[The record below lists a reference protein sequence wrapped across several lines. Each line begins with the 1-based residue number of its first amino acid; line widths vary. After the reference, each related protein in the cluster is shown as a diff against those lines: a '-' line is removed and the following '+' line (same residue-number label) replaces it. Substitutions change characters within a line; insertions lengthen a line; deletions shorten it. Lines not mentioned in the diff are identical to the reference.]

1 MSETQAAV
9 RQAGTFGSFPV
20 LKNERVWGF
29 GDFTWVNISLAIATW
44 AFLVGGATALMVGF
58 GEGILAM
65 IIGNVAGVII
75 MLLATTV
82 ISSRYGVEQYTVLRS
97 IFGFGGVAL
106 IFFTVITFTEVGWSA
121 LLGAMFGRA
130 TAQVS
135 NEVFGT
141 AIDPNSILV
150 TVFALVCILAAWA
163 LVAKGPVTIKAFN
176 RVVAPGLTLVIIGLI
191 IFLFTQTTWTDLMAA
206 PALAPFEDPRLNFAL
221 AVEFNLG
228 VAFSWWP
235 IMGSL
240 GRLTKS
246 PQASLWPAFIG
257 LAIVTIIAQLVG
269 MASAL
274 TLGNWDPTVWLVAAG
289 GPVLGVLAL
298 MFIAFANITSLASI
312 VYSNTLALRQASG
325 KLFANTRWEVLAA
338 IFLVPA
344 AIVSFFPGLLYDQ
357 FLLFVTFSGAF
368 LSAVCGTVIADY
380 FVLRKQRINLG
391 ALYAPG
397 SKSRYHFHGGFNLAA
412 MISSLAGVGT
422 YLWLYNPM
430 TLETEPLFNWMT
442 ASVPAVVVAFV
453 LHLLLTP
460 LLNSAKSGRGGYEL
474 PTELESAKK

>member
-1 MSETQAAV
+1 MSETQEAI
-9 RQAGTFGSFPV
+9 RQAGTFGSLPV
-20 LKNERVWGF
+20 LKSERVWGF

-58 GEGILAM
+58 GQGVLAM
-65 IIGNVAGVII
+65 VIGNVAGVII

-82 ISSRYGVEQYTVLRS
+82 ISSRYGVEQYTILRS

-106 IFFTVITFTEVGWSA
+106 MFFTIIIFTEVGWSA

-130 TAQVS
+130 SAQVS
-135 NEVFGT
+135 NEVLGT
-141 AIDPNSILV
+141 GIDPNSILV
-150 TVFALVCILAAWA
+150 TVFALICIIAAWA

-176 RVVAPGLTLVIIGLI
+176 TVVAPGLSLVILGLI
-191 IFLFTQTTWTDLMAA
+191 IFLFTQTTWSELMAA
-206 PALAPFEDPRLNFAL
+206 PALDPFEDPRLNFAL

-246 PQASLWPAFIG
+246 PRASLWPAFIG
-257 LAIVTIIAQLVG
+257 LAVVTIIAQLVG

-274 TLGNWDPTVWLVAAG
+274 TLGDWDPTVWMVSAG
-289 GPVLGVLAL
+289 GSVLGVLAL
-298 MFIAFANITSLASI
+298 VFIAFANITSLASI

-325 KLFANTRWEVLAA
+325 KFFATTRWEVLAG

-357 FLLFVTFSGAF
+357 FLLFVTLTGAF

-380 FVLRKQRINLG
+380 FILRKQRISLK
-391 ALYAPG
+391 AIYAPG
-397 SKSRYHFHGGFNLAA
+397 KESAYHFHAGFNLAA
-412 MISSLAGVGT
+412 VLSSAGGSIV
-422 YLWLYNPM
+422 YLWLYNPT
-430 TLETEPLFNWMT
+430 TLETQEIFSLVT
-442 ASVPAVVVAFV
+442 ASIPAVVVALV
-453 LHLLLTP
+453 LHLVLTP
-460 LLNSAKSGRGGYEL
+460 LFNSKKSGRGGYEL
-474 PTELESAKK
+474 PTELESAR

>member
-1 MSETQAAV
+1 MSKTQEAV
-9 RQAGTFGSFPV
+9 RQAGTFGSLPV

-58 GEGILAM
+58 GQGIIAM
-65 IIGNVAGVII
+65 LIGNVAGVII

-82 ISSRYGVEQYTVLRS
+82 MSSRYGVEQYTLLRS

-106 IFFTVITFTEVGWSA
+106 MFFTIIIFTEVGWSA

-130 TAQVS
+130 SAQVS

-150 TVFALVCILAAWA
+150 TVFALICIFAAWA
-163 LVAKGPVTIKAFN
+163 LVAKGPVTIRAFN
-176 RVVAPGLTLVIIGLI
+176 RIVAPGLTLVILGLI

-206 PALAPFEDPRLNFAL
+206 PPLAPFDDPRLNFAL

-228 VAFSWWP
+228 VGFSWWP

-246 PQASLWPAFIG
+246 PRASLWPAFIG
-257 LAIVTIIAQLVG
+257 LAIVTVIAQLVG

-274 TLGNWDPTVWLVAAG
+274 TLGDWDPTVWMVSAG
-289 GPVLGVLAL
+289 GAVLGVAAL
-298 MFIAFANITSLASI
+298 LFIAFANITSLASI

-325 KLFANTRWEVLAA
+325 KFFATTRWEVLAG

-357 FLLFVTFSGAF
+357 FLLFVTLTGAF

-380 FVLRKQRINLG
+380 YILRKQRVNLK
-391 ALYAPG
+391 ALYAHG
-397 SKSRYHFHGGFNLAA
+397 KQSAYHYHAGFNLAA
-412 MISSLAGVGT
+412 VLSSAAGTAT
-422 YLWLYNPM
+422 YLSLYNPM
-430 TLETEPLFNWMT
+430 TFETQEFFPWLT
-442 ASVPAVVVAFV
+442 ASIPAVVVALV
-453 LHLLLTP
+453 VHLALTP
-460 LLNSAKSGRGGYEL
+460 LFNSKSSGRGGYAL
-474 PTELESAKK
+474 STELESAK